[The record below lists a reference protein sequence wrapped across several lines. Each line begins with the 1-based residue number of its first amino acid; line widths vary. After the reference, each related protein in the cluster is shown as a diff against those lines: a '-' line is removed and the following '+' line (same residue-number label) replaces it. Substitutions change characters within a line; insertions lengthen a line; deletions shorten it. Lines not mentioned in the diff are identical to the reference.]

1 MVAKMIAES
10 RGSGGISSE
19 PPAHVATRLC
29 AHCRAH
35 WLGRRAYPH
44 TQSAQSNSACINTV

>member
-10 RGSGGISSE
+10 SGSGGISSE